1 MVGFYGLG
9 FKQFGIQDFRQAAQN
24 EGIPAT
30 LVEKFLS
37 LVSDSHQCFA
47 VDLEK
52 ALSPLQNCPDDRES
66 LQLSSILRV
75 SKIKFPGTDGM
86 RGLVSGLKLE
96 PLESLLRYRNDGLLT
111 PMFCYVM
118 VRAFVKQL
126 NKNAAADRTNSCI
139 GEDGRDASSGHPLLP
154 SLVAAVEDEGLSV
167 EFLGVI
173 PTPAVA
179 AFSLDQGIGGIMITA
194 SHNPAVYN
202 GIKFFVEGRKLYPD
216 GEMGEYAL
224 SLQALQL
231 ASSLGKSFQI
241 REKEIPAVADGALEL
256 LTDSV
261 IGDLD
266 AHEIAVLR
274 SSSIT
279 LDCAHG
285 AVSAWYEDVFQKMG
299 LFVEVLNAGISEGT
313 INEGCGAAVL
323 DGMQSIK
330 RQGPYPLAL
339 ARRMVEKQTLDNKTQ
354 FGIAVDGDADR
365 GLVLVLHPGSPE
377 VILLQGDEI
386 LLLLV
391 KRLKDRGREASVVSL
406 TIESDPRTEQALKRV
421 YPGIQVLQKGV
432 GDRWLTSGLE
442 AGLLCGAEDSGHVIQ
457 PVKVGEKLLYSGN
470 GLASG
475 LVAVANYCADVL
487 GSAVRTGVCKIV
499 VKPVDTRFWYEG
511 SGLFEQVRHSIE
523 GVFAQDIERMVCE
536 EDSDIL
542 AYRFADAGILYA
554 RASGT
559 EPKLQLVHPN
569 LDDNRFEKVSQ
580 AFRMACDPFQ
590 K

>member
-1 MVGFYGLG
+1 MMGFYGPG
-9 FKQFGIQDFRQAAQN
+9 FKQFDTQDFRQAAQN

-52 ALSPLQNCPDDRES
+52 ALSLLQNCPDDGES
-66 LQLSSILRV
+66 LQISSILRV

-96 PLESLLRYRNDGLLT
+96 PLESLQQYRTDGLLT

-126 NKNAAADRTNSCI
+126 HKHAAGRSSICI

-154 SLVAAVEDEGLSV
+154 SLIAAVEDEGMAV
-167 EFLGVI
+167 EFLGIV

-179 AFSLDQGIGGIMITA
+179 AFSLVQGCGGIMITA
-194 SHNPAVYN
+194 SHNPAAYN
-202 GIKFFVEGRKLYPD
+202 GIKFFIEGRKLYPD

-241 REKEIPAVADGALEL
+241 REKDIPVVVEGPLGL

-261 IGDLD
+261 VEDLD
-266 AHEIAVLR
+266 AQEIAVLR

-285 AVSAWYEDVFQKMG
+285 AVSTWYEDVFQKMG
-299 LFVEVLNAGISEGT
+299 LFIEVLNAGIAEGT

-339 ARRMVEKQTLDNKTQ
+339 ARRMIEKQTLDNKTQ
-354 FGIAVDGDADR
+354 FGIAVDGDGDR
-365 GLVLVLHPGSPE
+365 GLVLVLQPGSPE
-377 VILLQGDEI
+377 FILLHGDEI

-391 KRLKDRGREASVVSL
+391 KRLKDRGRETSVVSL
-406 TIESDPRTEQALKRV
+406 TIESDPRTGHALKRV
-421 YPGIQVLQKGV
+421 HPGIEVLQRGV

-470 GLASG
+470 GLATG
-475 LVAVANYCADVL
+475 LVAVANYSADVL
-487 GSAVRTGVCKIV
+487 VSAVRTGVCKTV

-511 SGLFEQVRHSIE
+511 SGLFEQVRHFIE

-580 AFRMACDPFQ
+580 AFRMACGPFQ